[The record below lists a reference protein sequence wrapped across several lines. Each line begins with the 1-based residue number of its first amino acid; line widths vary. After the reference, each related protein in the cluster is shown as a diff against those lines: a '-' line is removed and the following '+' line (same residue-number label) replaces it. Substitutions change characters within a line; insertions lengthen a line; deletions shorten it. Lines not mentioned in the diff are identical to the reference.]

1 MDNFDTERFIIE
13 IKSRPSIWDNSSSD
27 YSDRDLKKKCWEEV
41 VDLFGEQEQT
51 VEQKKSFGLVLQKRW
66 KSIRSC
72 YAREVKRQR
81 NVKSG
86 SGATNRKSE
95 YIYFKQ
101 LQFLQKVVAIRE
113 GEEEKNSESS
123 EVGERP
129 KKVTNKRKLAVD
141 DDPFIQALNNS
152 IEQRRRETTEQRL
165 RETAEV
171 DEDRLFLLSLLS
183 TLKNLPP
190 QIKMATKIKMLTLLN
205 DASGF
210 SGNRTFDYT
219 GPSFRNSPEINPGG
233 RMMSHDT
240 YHPGYSTQRQV
251 IATEYPGPSYR
262 TNTNYQNE
270 PITSSPNS
278 PYNSMNTM
286 TYASSPSDTN
296 DSQDSE
302 PLMDL
307 YST

>member
-1 MDNFDTERFIIE
+1 ME
-13 IKSRPSIWDNSSSD
+13 
-27 YSDRDLKKKCWEEV
+27 
-41 VDLFGEQEQT
+41 
-51 VEQKKSFGLVLQKRW
+51 
-66 KSIRSC
+66 SIRSC
-72 YAREVKRQR
+72 YAREVKRQK
-81 NVKSG
+81 NIKSG

-101 LQFLQKVVAIRE
+101 LQFLQEVVAIRE
-113 GEEEKNSESS
+113 EGVEEENSENT

-129 KKVTNKRKLAVD
+129 KQKVINKRKLTVD
-141 DDPFIQALNNS
+141 DDPFVQALNNS

-190 QIKMATKIKMLTLLN
+190 QVKMATKIKMLTLLK

-210 SGNRTFDYT
+210 SGST
-219 GPSFRNSPEINPGG
+219 SEINAGG
-233 RMMSHDT
+233 RMVSHEN

-251 IATEYPGPSYR
+251 LATEYPGPSYR

-270 PITSSPNS
+270 TITNSPNS

>member
-1 MDNFDTERFIIE
+1 M
-13 IKSRPSIWDNSSSD
+13 
-27 YSDRDLKKKCWEEV
+27 
-41 VDLFGEQEQT
+41 
-51 VEQKKSFGLVLQKRW
+51 LQKRW

-72 YAREVKRQR
+72 YAREVKRQK

-113 GEEEKNSESS
+113 EGVEEENSEST

-129 KKVTNKRKLAVD
+129 KQKVTNKRKVTVD
-141 DDPFIQALNNS
+141 DDPFVQALNNS

-190 QIKMATKIKMLTLLN
+190 QVKMATKIKMLTLLN

-210 SGNRTFDYT
+210 SGNRTSDYADR
-219 GPSFRNSPEINPGG
+219 SFRNSAEINPGG
-233 RMMSHDT
+233 RRVSHET

-270 PITSSPNS
+270 PIKSSPNS

-286 TYASSPSDTN
+286 AYASSPSDTH
-296 DSQDSE
+296 DLQDSE

>member
-1 MDNFDTERFIIE
+1 M
-13 IKSRPSIWDNSSSD
+13 
-27 YSDRDLKKKCWEEV
+27 
-41 VDLFGEQEQT
+41 
-51 VEQKKSFGLVLQKRW
+51 LQKRW

-72 YAREVKRQR
+72 YAREVKRQK
-81 NVKSG
+81 NIKSG

-113 GEEEKNSESS
+113 EGVEEENSENT

-129 KKVTNKRKLAVD
+129 KQKVINKRKLTVD
-141 DDPFIQALNNS
+141 DDPFVQALNNS

-190 QIKMATKIKMLTLLN
+190 QVKMATKIKMLTLLN

-210 SGNRTFDYT
+210 SGNT
-219 GPSFRNSPEINPGG
+219 SEINAGG
-233 RMMSHDT
+233 RMVSHEN

-251 IATEYPGPSYR
+251 LATEYPGPSYR
-262 TNTNYQNE
+262 TNTNYQKE
-270 PITSSPNS
+270 TITNSPNS

>member
-1 MDNFDTERFIIE
+1 M
-13 IKSRPSIWDNSSSD
+13 
-27 YSDRDLKKKCWEEV
+27 
-41 VDLFGEQEQT
+41 
-51 VEQKKSFGLVLQKRW
+51 LQKRW

-72 YAREVKRQR
+72 YAREVKRQK
-81 NVKSG
+81 NLKSG

-113 GEEEKNSESS
+113 EGVEEENSEST

-129 KKVTNKRKLAVD
+129 KQKVTNKRKLTVD
-141 DDPFIQALNNS
+141 DDPFVQALNNS
-152 IEQRRRETTEQRL
+152 IEQRRRETIEQGL

-190 QIKMATKIKMLTLLN
+190 QVKMATKIKMLTLLN

-210 SGNRTFDYT
+210 SGNRTFDYADR
-219 GPSFRNSPEINPGG
+219 SFRHTSEINPGG
-233 RMMSHDT
+233 RMVSHENS
-240 YHPGYSTQRQV
+240 HPGYSTQRQV

-270 PITSSPNS
+270 TITNTPNS
-278 PYNSMNTM
+278 PYHSM
-286 TYASSPSDTN
+286 TYASSPSDTH
-296 DSQDSE
+296 DSHDSE
-302 PLMDL
+302 ALMDL